1 MEKGIRIKYIAAAMS
16 EILGM
21 DVPCDE
27 ICIIPNEI
35 TKVRGIGFESNSGCY
50 LYLNHV
56 LSPEI
61 VEKLAEK
68 IRDKEEKN
76 MKERF
81 TLEANYLKKL
91 EDMLTKGCIEMIKT
105 PYCTNPTEIYTDDFL
120 RITNQMHDIYIKKNH
135 DYGNS
140 FDKSIDELGIVS
152 AVTRMSDKIERLKS
166 LVKKESEVKDESFLD
181 TVMDLANYAIMT
193 VMYLKKHEDKDGTDN
208 E

>member
-50 LYLNHV
+50 SHLNHV

-61 VEKLAEK
+61 VEKLAEEIK
-68 IRDKEEKN
+68 NNDISNSLIKDNPIWVNCQNIIDEYESVFNKSEEFKS
-76 MKERF
+76 
-81 TLEANYLKKL
+81 
-91 EDMLTKGCIEMIKT
+91 
-105 PYCTNPTEIYTDDFL
+105 
-120 RITNQMHDIYIKKNH
+120 ITSQILNTYIKKNH

-140 FDKSIDELGIVS
+140 FDKSMDEFGIAS
-152 AVTRMSDKIERLKS
+152 AIIRMNDKLERLKTLS
-166 LVKKESEVKDESFLD
+166 KKESMVKDESVQD
-181 TVMDLANYAIMT
+181 TLLDLANYAIMT
-193 VMYLKKHEDKDGTDN
+193 VMYLKKQNHGYKDKI
-208 E
+208 

>member
-61 VEKLAEK
+61 VEKLAEEIK
-68 IRDKEEKN
+68 DNDISNSLIKDNPIWVNCQNIIDEYESVFNKSEEFKS
-76 MKERF
+76 
-81 TLEANYLKKL
+81 
-91 EDMLTKGCIEMIKT
+91 
-105 PYCTNPTEIYTDDFL
+105 
-120 RITNQMHDIYIKKNH
+120 ITSQMHDTYIKKNH

-140 FDKSIDELGIVS
+140 FGKSMDEFGIASAIIRMNDKL
-152 AVTRMSDKIERLKS
+152 ERLKTLS
-166 LVKKESEVKDESFLD
+166 KKESMVKDESVQD
-181 TVMDLANYAIMT
+181 TLLDLANYAIMT

>member
-61 VEKLAEK
+61 VEKLAEEIK
-68 IRDKEEKN
+68 DNDISNSLIKDNPIRVNCQNIIDEYESVFNKSEEFKS
-76 MKERF
+76 
-81 TLEANYLKKL
+81 
-91 EDMLTKGCIEMIKT
+91 
-105 PYCTNPTEIYTDDFL
+105 
-120 RITNQMHDIYIKKNH
+120 ITSQILNTYIKKNH

-140 FDKSIDELGIVS
+140 FDKSMDEFGIAS
-152 AVTRMSDKIERLKS
+152 AIIRMNDKLERLKTLS
-166 LVKKESEVKDESFLD
+166 KKESMVKDESVQD
-181 TVMDLANYAIMT
+181 TLLDLANYAIMT
-193 VMYLKKHEDKDGTDN
+193 VMYLEKIIQNKRRTNKQLER
-208 E
+208 

>member
-61 VEKLAEK
+61 VEKLAE
-68 IRDKEEKN
+68 E
-76 MKERF
+76 
-81 TLEANYLKKL
+81 
-91 EDMLTKGCIEMIKT
+91 IKDNDISNSLIKD
-105 PYCTNPTEIYTDDFL
+105 NPTWVNCQNIIDEYESVFNKSEEFKS
-120 RITNQMHDIYIKKNH
+120 ITSQILNTYIKKNH

-140 FDKSIDELGIVS
+140 FDKSMDEFGMTS
-152 AVTRMSDKIERLKS
+152 AVIRMNDKLERLKTLS
-166 LVKKESEVKDESFLD
+166 KKESMVKDESVQD
-181 TVMDLANYAIMT
+181 TLLDLANYAIMT

-208 E
+208 K

>member
-61 VEKLAEK
+61 VEKLAEEIK
-68 IRDKEEKN
+68 DNDISNSLIKDNPIWVNCQNIIDEYESVFNKSEEFKS
-76 MKERF
+76 
-81 TLEANYLKKL
+81 
-91 EDMLTKGCIEMIKT
+91 
-105 PYCTNPTEIYTDDFL
+105 
-120 RITNQMHDIYIKKNH
+120 ITSQMHDTYIKKNH

-140 FDKSIDELGIVS
+140 FGKSMDEFGIASAIIRMNDKL
-152 AVTRMSDKIERLKS
+152 ERLKTLS
-166 LVKKESEVKDESFLD
+166 KKESMVKDESVKD
-181 TVMDLANYAIMT
+181 TLLDLANYAIMT